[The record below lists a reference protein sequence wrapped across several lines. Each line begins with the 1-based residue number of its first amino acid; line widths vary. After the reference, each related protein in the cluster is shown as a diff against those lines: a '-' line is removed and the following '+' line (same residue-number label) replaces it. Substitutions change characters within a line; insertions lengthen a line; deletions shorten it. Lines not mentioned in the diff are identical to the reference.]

1 MPEARARLRPV
12 SVARARVT
20 RADGTSEVHYSAE
33 RIPLWQIR
41 RWLKLRRHLALMRE
55 EDKQWH

>member
-1 MPEARARLRPV
+1 MPEGQARLRPM
-12 SVARARVT
+12 SIARARVT

-41 RWLKLRRHLALMRE
+41 RRLRLRRHLALMRK
-55 EDKQWH
+55 EDRQWR